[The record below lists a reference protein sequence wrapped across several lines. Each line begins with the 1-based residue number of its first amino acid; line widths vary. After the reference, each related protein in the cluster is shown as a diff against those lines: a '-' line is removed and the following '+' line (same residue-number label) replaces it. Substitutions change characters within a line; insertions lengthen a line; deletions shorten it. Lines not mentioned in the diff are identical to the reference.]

1 MSSHKLE
8 KKIIDHI
15 AIIMDGNGRWA
26 QNNDVPKKKGH
37 EAGVKNC
44 IYICKNLN
52 KIKYKIGEISFY
64 VFSTENWRRNPKEI
78 KNLFDLISE
87 FYLQFQTI
95 ANENKLSIK
104 HCGSRKRLSRKIVKI
119 IDEVTFKTKSN
130 RGTKINLMFNY
141 GSRQELHDAIEKII
155 DSTNKK
161 INIRDNLYLSNS
173 KDPDLIIRTG
183 GEQRLSNFMLWQSAY
198 SELYFTKILWP
209 NFKIKHLT
217 KAIQTFFIR
226 NRKYG
231 K

>member
-87 FYLQFQTI
+87 FYL
-95 ANENKLSIK
+95 
-104 HCGSRKRLSRKIVKI
+104 
-119 IDEVTFKTKSN
+119 
-130 RGTKINLMFNY
+130 
-141 GSRQELHDAIEKII
+141 
-155 DSTNKK
+155 
-161 INIRDNLYLSNS
+161 
-173 KDPDLIIRTG
+173 
-183 GEQRLSNFMLWQSAY
+183 
-198 SELYFTKILWP
+198 
-209 NFKIKHLT
+209 
-217 KAIQTFFIR
+217 
-226 NRKYG
+226 
-231 K
+231 